1 MTLDQL
7 KEKLESRWNQAALR
21 TLAQGGYKWRLVADY
36 GRRGPQFW
44 QAMRAWEHYSPRA
57 GIAIVENKVN
67 GPRTAYAAV
76 RLCATTPGESEP
88 RRVWSI
94 VAWFS
99 GKAAARQARSWASMM
114 LDVLPQMD
122 VIVGG

>member
-1 MTLDQL
+1 MTLDEL

-44 QAMRAWEHYSPRA
+44 QAMRVWAYHGSRA
-57 GIAIVENKVN
+57 AVAVVENRVN
-67 GPRTAYAAV
+67 GPGTVYVTV
-76 RLCATTPGESEP
+76 RIYTTRPWSKEP
-88 RRVWSI
+88 HEAWRI
-94 VAWFS
+94 VAWFE
-99 GKAAARQARSWASMM
+99 GKAAARRARTWAATL